1 MLQNQSQ
8 QSLKSSLPAA
18 TQPPQKKASLALQSL
33 LLNLPSELPIQE
45 FIKAVPVDTVV
56 AMIEA
61 DQSLSGIL
69 DSYFLKLR
77 DSLNIIYSS

>member
-1 MLQNQSQ
+1 MQTNLNQQSQ
-8 QSLKSSLPAA
+8 KSLPAQ
-18 TQPPQKKASLALQSL
+18 TQQQKKASLALQAL
-33 LLNLPSELPIQE
+33 LLNLPTELPIQE
-45 FIKAVPVDTVV
+45 IIKAIPTDTVV

-61 DQSLSGIL
+61 DQPLSGIL